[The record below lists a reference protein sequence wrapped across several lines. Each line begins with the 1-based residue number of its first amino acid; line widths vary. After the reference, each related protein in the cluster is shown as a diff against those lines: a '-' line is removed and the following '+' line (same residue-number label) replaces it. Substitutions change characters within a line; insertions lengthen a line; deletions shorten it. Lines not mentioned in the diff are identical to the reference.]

1 MMTKKDIL
9 LSLAAIAFVVISES
23 IPFFYN
29 DAYTVK
35 DMKWGWIVSI
45 PILIIA
51 KNLFDKRKKKRSN
64 QQ

>member
-9 LSLAAIAFVVISES
+9 LSIAAIAFVIISES
-23 IPFFYN
+23 IPFLYN

-51 KNLFDKRKKKRSN
+51 KNFFDKRKKKSSS
-64 QQ
+64 Q